1 MHLSQYPSGH
11 EEDHTPSLERIET
24 IFMPVKPGLCAIHTH
39 ERQLKLIHRA
49 PLALAAFLSAA
60 TAQAA
65 ECEDS
70 FTKRGNPVTGLKFT
84 ATRSV
89 DGMSA
94 PSAIGQLR
102 GIVVGKGY
110 DVLAAEPE
118 TGTMLIEQPATGKA
132 RSFPIEIQAA
142 DENGAGKVQ
151 MHAKLRPTM
160 NIPEAGAKT
169 EMCGI
174 LNQLRGGKAGLALA
188 ARGNAAKPS
197 QSAAPL
203 RMSVLA
209 FSSQMGN
216 EARRNAPALQARHKG
231 KTYTIWGT
239 VGYVGPAGSSYRVDY
254 KLLDNALISLT
265 PGTGY
270 RLEVSCIL
278 AAGQSAF
285 AMGLKPDKR
294 VELTGVFD
302 EYDEGRST
310 VYLRDCR
317 PVKK

>member
-1 MHLSQYPSGH
+1 MFHRI
-11 EEDHTPSLERIET
+11 SLAVA
-24 IFMPVKPGLCAIHTH
+24 MSM
-39 ERQLKLIHRA
+39 
-49 PLALAAFLSAA
+49 SAA
-60 TAQAA
+60 AANAA
-65 ECEDS
+65 ECENS
-70 FTKRGNPVTGLKFT
+70 FIKRGNPITGLKFT

-89 DGMSA
+89 ADMSL

-102 GIVVGKGY
+102 GIVVTKGY

-132 RSFPIEIQAA
+132 RSFPIEIQVA
-142 DENGAGKVQ
+142 DANGAGTVQ
-151 MHAKLRPTM
+151 MNAKLRPTM

-197 QSAAPL
+197 QSAGPL

-209 FSSQMGN
+209 FSSQMGS
-216 EARRNAPALQARHKG
+216 EARRNSSALQARHKG
-231 KTYTIWGT
+231 KAYTIWGT
-239 VGYVGPAGSSYRVDY
+239 VGYVGPAGSSYRVDF
-254 KLLDNALISLT
+254 KILDNTLASLV

-270 RLEVSCIL
+270 RLEISCIL

>member
-1 MHLSQYPSGH
+1 M
-11 EEDHTPSLERIET
+11 
-24 IFMPVKPGLCAIHTH
+24 
-39 ERQLKLIHRA
+39 
-49 PLALAAFLSAA
+49 AAFLSA
-60 TAQAA
+60 TAANAA
-65 ECEDS
+65 ECEDN
-70 FTKRGNPVTGLKFT
+70 FTKRGNPVTGLKFS

-89 DGMSA
+89 DDMS
-94 PSAIGQLR
+94 PSSAIGQLR
-102 GIVVGKGY
+102 GIVLAKGY

-132 RSFPIEIQAA
+132 RSFPIDIQVA

-151 MHAKLRPTM
+151 MNAKLRPTM
-160 NIPEAGAKT
+160 NIPDAAAKT

-188 ARGNAAKPS
+188 ARGNAAKAS

-209 FSSQMGN
+209 FSSQMGS
-216 EARRNAPALQARHKG
+216 EARRNGPALQARHKG
-231 KTYTIWGT
+231 KAYTIWGT

-254 KLLDNALISLT
+254 KLLDNTVASLV

-302 EYDEGRST
+302 EYDVGRST

-317 PVKK
+317 PVRK